1 MDILLDT
8 HTLIWF
14 LNGDNKLSN
23 KVKDSIEDQN
33 NFKVVSIASI
43 WEIAIKISLD
53 KFRFPKGFN
62 SFLQL
67 VDESGFDI
75 LPITFEH
82 TIVLATLEF
91 IHRDPFDRM
100 LVAQCK
106 ADDFVIATKD
116 DNIKNHLVNSACF
129 QQRV

>member
-14 LNGDNKLSN
+14 LNGDNKLSD
-23 KVKDSIEDQN
+23 KVKTAIEDPN
-33 NFKVVSIASI
+33 NVKVVSIASI

-67 VDESGFDI
+67 IEESGFDI

-82 TIVLATLEF
+82 SIVLSTLKF

-100 LVAQCK
+100 LIAQCM

-116 DNIKNHLVNSACF
+116 DNIKRYSIKTIW
-129 QQRV
+129 